1 MLKVANLSKTYKG
14 SEVKAVNGLSFD
26 IGAGEIYGLL
36 GLNGAGKSTT
46 FKCITGI
53 IPFDEGSVEICGH
66 DLKTEELAAKA
77 AFGFIPDNHAV
88 FDGLTGREYVNFMA
102 NAYKVDKAARD
113 ERLEKFCEMFCFA
126 SYLDNQIKSYSHGMK
141 QKIAIMG
148 GIIHYPKLWIL
159 DEPLLGLD
167 PKSIKQIQDFMLAY
181 AADGNSI
188 LFSSHILDTVD
199 KLCSKILI
207 IDGGE
212 SRGEYDLAAMK
223 AAGSYDINDLFFGL
237 VKG

>member
-1 MLKVANLSKTYKG
+1 M
-14 SEVKAVNGLSFD
+14 
-26 IGAGEIYGLL
+26 
-36 GLNGAGKSTT
+36 
-46 FKCITGI
+46 
-53 IPFDEGSVEICGH
+53 
-66 DLKTEELAAKA
+66 AAKA

-88 FDGLTGREYVNFMA
+88 FDGLTGREYVNFMG